1 MYHLFGRSSLP
12 RTLRRAVKPIVYFHY
27 RLTARLRL
35 LPDFLIIGAQ
45 RSGTTYLYNNLCM
58 HPCIAPALTKEVH
71 FFDVRFAQGADF
83 YRGFFPLRLW
93 KDIKQLY
100 HQPLLTGEA
109 SPYYL
114 IHPHVP
120 RRIAKMLPQVKLI
133 VLLRNPVD
141 RAYSHYHHERRKGV
155 ETLSFEDAIEYE
167 ATRLVGEEQRLQY
180 DEQYN
185 SYNHQHYSYLTR
197 GMYIDQLVRWLH
209 VFPRDQ
215 LLIVQS
221 EQLYIEPA
229 IVLRQVFEYL
239 CLPAWQWKAFH
250 RPTAPDYPAMSSET
264 RDQLLA
270 FFRPYNQRLYD
281 YLSTPFDWET

>member
-1 MYHLFGRSSLP
+1 M
-12 RTLRRAVKPIVYFHY
+12 
-27 RLTARLRL
+27 
-35 LPDFLIIGAQ
+35 
-45 RSGTTYLYNNLCM
+45 C
-58 HPCIAPALTKEVH
+58 
-71 FFDVRFAQGADF
+71 
-83 YRGFFPLRLW
+83 
-93 KDIKQLY
+93 

-109 SPYYL
+109 SPYYI

-120 RRIAKMLPQVKLI
+120 RRIAKILPQVKLI

-155 ETLSFEDAIEYE
+155 ETLSFEDAIEQE

-180 DEQYN
+180 DERYD

-209 VFPRDQ
+209 IFPRDQ

-221 EQLYIEPA
+221 EQLNIEPA
-229 IVLRQVFEYL
+229 VVLRQVLEYL
-239 CLPAWQWKAFH
+239 RLPAWQWKAFY
-250 RPTAPDYPAMSSET
+250 RPNAPDYPAMSSET

-281 YLSTPFDWET
+281 YLGTRFDWET